1 MKRVHLLGMRSVVGA
16 VCGSVEARN
25 GTTAKTLIGG
35 PELIRSR
42 LPNAKFGRRAVLPLQ
57 AGTSKTVP

>member
-25 GTTAKTLIGG
+25 GTTAKTLIGR
-35 PELIRSR
+35 PRINQVSDWPSPKREVWSTSR
-42 LPNAKFGRRAVLPLQ
+42 LT
-57 AGTSKTVP
+57 TSVW